1 MEDSPLRVPY
11 IEDEIWGSSPRT
23 KLKEG
28 ISSKINFAR
37 SDLRYPIKA
46 LMIMHLVR

>member
-1 MEDSPLRVPY
+1 MENSPPRAPY

-28 ISSKINFAR
+28 MSSEMNFAK
-37 SDLRYPIKA
+37 LPKEP
-46 LMIMHLVR
+46 